1 MIPVWHECPDEVD
14 EMKKAR
20 VYALEH
26 CVFCGTETN
35 TWHENTN
42 NPVCVSCASEHKVSD
57 IPEDFGQK
65 IRARKRAG
73 IFCRGGSVR
82 AN

>member
-1 MIPVWHECPDEVD
+1 MIPVWTEDSKITKEFGSLIEV
-14 EMKKAR
+14 
-20 VYALEH
+20 
-26 CVFCGTETN
+26 CVFCRKGTR

-42 NPVCVSCASEHKVSD
+42 NPVCLQCAETHKVSD
-57 IPEDFGQK
+57 IPEDWGEK

-73 IFCRGGSVR
+73 TFDRGDSTR